1 MSSSEQFDKILQ
13 LFAGLRE
20 HAVSRTATAELI
32 EELRRRGIETREPI
46 VEQPSSDE

>member
-32 EELRRRGIETREPI
+32 EELRRRGIETHEPI
-46 VEQPSSDE
+46 VEQPSSDD